1 MTFKNI
7 FQAFVLSLGLVLV
20 GCGKESP
27 QSQTANNPPPAQAV
41 QVKIDPAEKY
51 VEGMEYTYYPSD
63 NNQSCKPSEK
73 NTCLTLD
80 QYKEI
85 CSVAKG
91 VTQFA
96 IKMRGTLASNKEKV
110 LLEGGSY
117 DNIEVLWAKSGG
129 GKDQCYAVI
138 TVSGI
143 VDGNSAREEIQ
154 GVAMTFIKSAAG
166 KVLVSYFSLL

>member
-1 MTFKNI
+1 MTSKNI
-7 FQAFVLSLGLVLV
+7 FILLALFLGLALV

-27 QSQTANNPPPAQAV
+27 QSIVENPPVPAKVIQAA
-41 QVKIDPAEKY
+41 IDPAEKY
-51 VEGMEYTYYPSD
+51 VEGMEYRYYPSD

-85 CSVAKG
+85 CSAAKG

-110 LLEGGSY
+110 LLEGGSF
-117 DNIEVLWAKSGG
+117 DNIEVLWAKSGA
-129 GKDQCYAVI
+129 GKEQCYAVI
-138 TVSGI
+138 TASGI
-143 VDGNSAREEIQ
+143 VGGNSAREEIQ

-166 KVLVSYFSLL
+166 KVLVSYFSL

>member
-1 MTFKNI
+1 M
-7 FQAFVLSLGLVLV
+7 ALG
-20 GCGKESP
+20 GCGNESP
-27 QSQTANNPPPAQAV
+27 QSKTERPPAQA
-41 QVKIDPAEKY
+41 QVIQAAIDPAEKY

-85 CSVAKG
+85 CSIAKG
-91 VTQFA
+91 VTKFA
-96 IKMRGTLASNKEKV
+96 IKMRGSLASNKEKV
-110 LLEGGSY
+110 LLEGGSF

-129 GKDQCYAVI
+129 GKEQCYAVI
-138 TVSGI
+138 TASGI

-166 KVLVSYFSLL
+166 KVLVSYFSLF